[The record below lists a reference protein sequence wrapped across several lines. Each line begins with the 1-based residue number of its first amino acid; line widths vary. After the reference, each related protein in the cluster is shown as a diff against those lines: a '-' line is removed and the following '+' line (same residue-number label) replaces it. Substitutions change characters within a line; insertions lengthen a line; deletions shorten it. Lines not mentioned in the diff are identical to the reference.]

1 MMLNEYDEYISRY
14 AKSRQIDEAEERTHL
29 IPQEVK
35 KYYKESKQD
44 LIVEEHLDVGCGGAK

>member
-1 MMLNEYDEYISRY
+1 MLNEYDEYISRY